1 MSKVC
6 HVNRPQIYI
15 CKQIDVSGIF
25 RRACKMVLN
34 YSRIALEFYRTALK
48 NYSENALELLLNVY
62 GAVVEPYMEHYLF
75 YNCSSEGLKD
85 SF

>member
-15 CKQIDVSGIF
+15 CKQIDVSWIF
-25 RRACKMVLN
+25 RRPCKMVLS

-48 NYSENALELLLNVY
+48 NYSETVLDMSWTIMGRL
-62 GAVVEPYMEHYLF
+62 
-75 YNCSSEGLKD
+75 
-85 SF
+85 

>member
-15 CKQIDVSGIF
+15 HVCKQIDVSRIF
-25 RRACKMVLN
+25 RRPCKMVLN

-48 NYSENALELLLNVY
+48 NYSETVLDMFLNIY
-62 GAVVEPYMEHYLF
+62 GTVVEPYMEHYFVLQLF
-75 YNCSSEGLKD
+75 
-85 SF
+85 

>member
-15 CKQIDVSGIF
+15 CKQIDVSWIF
-25 RRACKMVLN
+25 RRPCKMVLN

-48 NYSENALELLLNVY
+48 NYSETALDMFLNVY
-62 GAVVEPYMEHYLF
+62 RTAVEPYLEHYFVLQLF
-75 YNCSSEGLKD
+75 
-85 SF
+85 

>member
-15 CKQIDVSGIF
+15 CMQIVLFWIF
-25 RRACKMVLN
+25 RRPCKIVLN

-48 NYSENALELLLNVY
+48 NYSETVLDMFLNVD
-62 GAVVEPYMEHYLF
+62 GTVVEPYMEHYFVLQLF
-75 YNCSSEGLKD
+75 
-85 SF
+85 